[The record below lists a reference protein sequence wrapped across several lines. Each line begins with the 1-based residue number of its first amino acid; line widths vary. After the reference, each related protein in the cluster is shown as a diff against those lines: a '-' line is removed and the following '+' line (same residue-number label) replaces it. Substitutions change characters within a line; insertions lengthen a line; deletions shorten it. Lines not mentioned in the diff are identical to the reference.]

1 MTTVALIGV
10 DGAGKTTIANKLLE
24 TFPLPLKYIY
34 MGLNIESSNYKL
46 PTSRLILY
54 LKLRAI
60 KKKAAKT
67 GNTDPAYL
75 TTHHVAHRKQKRGN
89 VGTVFRTFNRFAEA
103 WYRLLIAW
111 FLQARGHLVLY
122 DRYILFDMAPNV
134 GQEGLQHPAER
145 ILYQILTRFYPE
157 PDMVIFLEAAPEI
170 LFERKPE
177 ASVAYLTRKTAAILA
192 QGQKM
197 KNFVRVDAAQPLEQ
211 VYADV
216 SRHIMQLHSGQHV
229 PTESSTNSIS
239 SQGDDP
245 SSIGQFSAKK

>member
-46 PTSRLILY
+46 PTSHLILY

-60 KKKAAKT
+60 KKKAKQT

-89 VGTVFRTFNRFAEA
+89 VGTIFRTFNRFFEA
-103 WYRLLIAW
+103 WYRLFVAW
-111 FLQARGHLVLY
+111 ILQARGYLVLY

-134 GQEGLQHPAER
+134 GQEGKQHPVEKAFYWT
-145 ILYQILTRFYPE
+145 LAHFYPE

-170 LFERKPE
+170 LYSRKQEVP
-177 ASVAYLTRKTAAILA
+177 VDYLSRKTAAILA
-192 QGQKM
+192 EGKKV
-197 KNFVRVDAAQPLEQ
+197 KNFVRVDAAQPLDE

-216 SRHIMQLHSGQHV
+216 TQYIMQLHASKH
-229 PTESSTNSIS
+229 
-239 SQGDDP
+239 
-245 SSIGQFSAKK
+245 A